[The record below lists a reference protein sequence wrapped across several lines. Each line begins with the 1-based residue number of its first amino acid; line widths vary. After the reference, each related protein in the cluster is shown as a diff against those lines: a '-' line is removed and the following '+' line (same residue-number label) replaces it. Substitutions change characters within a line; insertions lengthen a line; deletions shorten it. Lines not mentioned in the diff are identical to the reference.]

1 MGVVMNPMLG
11 RKQMAV
17 ELLHPDMAGL
27 KKSEIKASI
36 AKKFKASEDRIAVFG
51 VKPKFGGGRS
61 SGFVTVYD
69 DVDARIKYDTKTNL
83 NRDKVGE
90 RPARTARKM
99 AKELKGKRKRVKGTA
114 GKKKK

>member
-1 MGVVMNPMLG
+1 
-11 RKQMAV
+11 
-17 ELLHPDMAGL
+17 MAGL

-61 SGFVTVYD
+61 SAFVSVYD

-83 NRDKVGE
+83 NRVSEGGSDEVSNALSCPRDLCANG
-90 RPARTARKM
+90 P
-99 AKELKGKRKRVKGTA
+99 
-114 GKKKK
+114 